1 MQLEERL
8 NQRKKAVEDFLDRL
22 LSGEASSPLIQSMRH
37 SVLSG
42 GKRYRPL
49 LLLSTGEYF
58 QVKQGDSLPF
68 ACGLELIHNYSLIH
82 DDLPSMDND
91 DYRRGQPACHK
102 AYGEDIALL
111 TGDSLLTLSFEV
123 MAKAALGK
131 GDKAA
136 KMNIIHE
143 ISVSAGLQ
151 GMIGGQL
158 LDITVSP
165 DKLNEDILYDLM
177 EKKTASLITAAVRAG
192 ALLGKASSQN
202 LEALSEYGRNIGL
215 AFQIRDDVLD
225 SEQDRKGNL
234 LLRPNAVLVLGQK
247 KARTRLKEHIE
258 ASVRSLDDAGIES
271 EDLRYLAFML
281 SV

>member
-1 MQLEERL
+1 MHIEDKLIQ
-8 NQRKKAVEDFLDRL
+8 KKNAVEDFLERL
-22 LSGEASSPLIQSMRH
+22 FSSYDSSPLIKAMRH

-58 QVKQGDSLPF
+58 RVQEKESLPF
-68 ACGLELIHNYSLIH
+68 ACGLELIHNYSLVH
-82 DDLPSMDND
+82 DDLPSMDDD

-123 MAKAALGK
+123 MAKAASGR
-131 GDKAA
+131 GDTAA
-136 KMNIIHE
+136 KMNVIHE
-143 ISVSAGLQ
+143 ISYFAGLQ

-165 DKLNEDILYDLM
+165 NKLTEDSLYVLM
-177 EKKTASLITAAVRAG
+177 EKKTACLITAAVRAG
-192 ALLGKASSQN
+192 ALLGNASSEN
-202 LEALSEYGRNIGL
+202 LEALSEYGRNAGL
-215 AFQIRDDVLD
+215 AFQIRDDILD
-225 SEQDRKGNL
+225 SEQDHEGDL
-234 LLRPNAVLVLGQK
+234 LLRPNSVLVLGQK
-247 KARTRLKEHIE
+247 KARARLKEHIE
-258 ASVRSLDDAGIES
+258 ASVKSLDDACIDS
-271 EDLRYLAFML
+271 EDLRYLVSML